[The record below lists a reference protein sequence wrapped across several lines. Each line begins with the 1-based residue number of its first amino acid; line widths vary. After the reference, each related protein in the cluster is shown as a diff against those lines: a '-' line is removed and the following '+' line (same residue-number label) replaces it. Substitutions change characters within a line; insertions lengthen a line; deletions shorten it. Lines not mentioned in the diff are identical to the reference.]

1 VADYEF
7 DWDAA
12 NVGHI
17 ARHDVMPEEVEEV
30 FSRPYAIEIGEPVH
44 GEDRFLIHGTTALG
58 RYLTVVFTERQSRA
72 RPISAWDMTREDREE
87 YADEIHD

>member
-17 ARHDVMPEEVEEV
+17 ARHDVMPEEIEEV
-30 FSRPYAIEIGEPVH
+30 FSRPYAIEIGEP
-44 GEDRFLIHGTTALG
+44 LSPL
-58 RYLTVVFTERQSRA
+58 
-72 RPISAWDMTREDREE
+72 P
-87 YADEIHD
+87 